1 VGGLLEMVAGCD
13 GLFEMVAGCGGL
25 FEMVAGSVHV
35 SRVS

>member
-13 GLFEMVAGCGGL
+13 GLCEMVAGCGGL